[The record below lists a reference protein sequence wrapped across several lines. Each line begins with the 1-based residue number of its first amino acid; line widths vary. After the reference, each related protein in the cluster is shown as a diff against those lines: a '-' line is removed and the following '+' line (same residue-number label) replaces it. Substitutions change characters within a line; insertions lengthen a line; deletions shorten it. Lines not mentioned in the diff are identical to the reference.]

1 MNLFNR
7 YHMPGPVPGTRDI
20 SVEKKKTRFF
30 CHHGTYIPK
39 GEDKKNNNSHVNS
52 KENNGNVCK

>member
-1 MNLFNR
+1 
-7 YHMPGPVPGTRDI
+7 MPGPVPGTRDI

-30 CHHGTYIPK
+30 CHHGMYIPK